1 VSQRV
6 SSRASTRG
14 ERDEPVEYYLAVP
27 GLAGAALAL
36 LAGRG
41 ALLAH
46 RRFRG
51 HPGYA
56 RWHDGSMAKV
66 VLRAESDEITLLA
79 RTRDGLTIPELPDTP
94 RLAVFRPRSRDQAFF
109 LANLKLY
116 SGRLA
121 RTPLEAW
128 PTGTF
133 VTIFANGDVD
143 LSAGK
148 LAAQVAHATL
158 EVQARVGRSGAW
170 AEWLEAGMPLA
181 LVRVPQRDLFG
192 LIEGG
197 AAYGVQDEGRTEIP
211 RGTIAAAGSPPTDL
225 ARWRSLPDCAL
236 LAVHDGRNLTL
247 P

>member
-1 VSQRV
+1 MTARP
-6 SSRASTRG
+6 STRG

-27 GLAGAALAL
+27 GLAGAGLAL
-36 LAGRG
+36 LAARG

-66 VLRAESDEITLLA
+66 VLRAEPDEIALLA

-94 RLAVFRPRSRDQAFF
+94 QLGVFRPRSRDQASF
-109 LANLKLY
+109 LAHLKLY

-121 RTPLEAW
+121 RTPLDEW
-128 PTGTF
+128 PTGPF
-133 VTIFANGDVD
+133 VSFLVNGDLD

-148 LAAQVAHATL
+148 LAAQVAHAAL
-158 EVQARVGRSGAW
+158 EVQARAGRAAAW
-170 AEWLEAGMPLA
+170 NDWLDRGMPLA
-181 LVRVPQRDLFG
+181 LVRVPQRPLLGMLDLG
-192 LIEGG
+192 E
-197 AAYGVQDEGRTEIP
+197 AYGIVDEGRTEIP
-211 RGTIAAAGSPPTDL
+211 RGTIAAAGAPPADL
-225 ARWRSLPDCAL
+225 ARWASRPDCSL
-236 LAVHDGRNLTL
+236 LAIHDGRGLTL

>member
-1 VSQRV
+1 M
-6 SSRASTRG
+6 SSRPSTRG

-27 GLAGAALAL
+27 GLAGAGLAL
-36 LAGRG
+36 LAARG

-66 VLRAESDEITLLA
+66 VLRAEPDEIALLA

-94 RLAVFRPRSRDQAFF
+94 QLAVFRPRSKDQASF
-109 LANLKLY
+109 LSHLKLY

-121 RTPLEAW
+121 KTPLAEW
-128 PTGTF
+128 PVGDDALF
-133 VTIFANGDVD
+133 VTLFVNGDLD

-148 LAAQVAHATL
+148 LAAQVAHAAL
-158 EVQARVGRSGAW
+158 EVQARAGRAATW
-170 AEWLEAGMPLA
+170 TQWLDRGMPLA
-181 LVRVPQRDLFG
+181 LVRVPQRTLQGMLDVGEAFG
-192 LIEGG
+192 VE
-197 AAYGVQDEGRTEIP
+197 DEGRTEIP
-211 RGTIAAAGSPPTDL
+211 KGTIAAAGAPPSDL
-225 ARWRSLPDCAL
+225 ARWASRPDSSL
-236 LAVHDGRNLTL
+236 LAIHDGRGLTL